1 MMEDDEIARLTSSSG
16 PDGQRDALLEAL
28 AALPRRDLPDAA
40 AERARM
46 RGQAALARAGR
57 SRTQKLQCAR
67 SAYAQ
72 AEPVLVGALALIYL
86 LLAVQAVLPQ

>member
-1 MMEDDEIARLTSSSG
+1 MMEDDEMAGLTRSSG
-16 PDGQRDALLEAL
+16 PEGERDALLEAL
-28 AALPRRDLPDAA
+28 GALPARDLPEAV

-46 RGQAALARAGR
+46 RGQAALARAR
-57 SRTQKLQCAR
+57 RRRTQKLQWAR
-67 SAYAQ
+67 CAYAQ